1 MQEEKIEKYKK
12 AIELEPNDE
21 SNYRYL
27 AYVYA
32 EIEEYIKAIE
42 LYEKFIEIEPD
53 YINSYYILAR
63 AYVDVKEYSKAIKY
77 YKMLIEEDELSVS
90 NFEKLYKEEFS
101 LTSK

>member
-32 EIEEYIKAIE
+32 EIEEYKAIE
-42 LYEKFIEIEPD
+42 LEPIMLSIFFIP
-53 YINSYYILAR
+53 
-63 AYVDVKEYSKAIKY
+63 KY
-77 YKMLIEEDELSVS
+77 CQ
-90 NFEKLYKEEFS
+90 
-101 LTSK
+101 